1 MDNNQKTLR
10 DSAAMRWLV
19 MLLISGLMFATYY
32 FQDFYSGLKDLM
44 ENEYGFTSEQF
55 GRIIGLTTI
64 ANIFGMIIVGG
75 IILDK
80 WGIRIAGFA
89 FGGLACH
96 GSGGEDSELADFFV
110 GGKEH
115 GGELG
120 LVPQFGYENCGEHRT
135 KQLEIHFRPA
145 FQLSTFIQ

>member
-1 MDNNQKTLR
+1 MNAAQKTLR

-19 MLLISGLMFATYY
+19 MILISGLMFATYY

-64 ANIFGMIIVGG
+64 ANVFGMIIVGG

-80 WGIRIAGFA
+80 WGIRIAGYV
-89 FGGLACH
+89 FGGLAAL
-96 GSGGEDSELADFFV
+96 G
-110 GGKEH
+110 
-115 GGELG
+115 G
-120 LVPQFGYENCGEHRT
+120 LVSALTASGMIMENNTLGGLIIGRI
-135 KQLEIHFRPA
+135 LLALDWR
-145 FQLSTFIQ
+145 LSV